1 MKPEK
6 GTSDIILQSGKGK
19 DRRFIQDQIK
29 CAMVE
34 RDFDRANMWLKLLR
48 IYDEFQED

>member
-1 MKPEK
+1 MTKERK
-6 GTSDIILQSGKGK
+6 L
-19 DRRFIQDQIK
+19 IQAQIK

-48 IYDEFQED
+48 IYDEFRRIKHGY